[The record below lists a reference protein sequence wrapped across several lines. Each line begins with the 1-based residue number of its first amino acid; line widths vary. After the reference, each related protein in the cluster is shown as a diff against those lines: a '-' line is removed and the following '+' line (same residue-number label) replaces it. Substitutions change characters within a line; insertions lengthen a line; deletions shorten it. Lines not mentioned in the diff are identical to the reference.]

1 MSSEMLRN
9 IQEQPDIAQRCLDL
23 DLSLLESLQHPD
35 SLQLLACGSSYHAA
49 LVAQFWFEQLT
60 GKPTTVFDAANMC
73 DRNLRSE
80 ANTLL
85 ILLSQSGT
93 TADIFKSVE
102 AISKAQKAQTLGIT
116 NRSNT
121 PLHKFCTQTIQ
132 TPAGEE
138 LAVAATKSFMS
149 QLILLIRLALSIKA
163 SGSGSLDYLLDDS
176 FNKLPNF
183 IKYSVDACKS
193 EEVAIKILS
202 QNRLAILGD
211 GINYPIALEAA
222 LKIKETTYIPAE
234 GLSLGSFMHGP
245 IAIIE
250 PGFPVIAIVKKG
262 FSKEPETLEKL
273 ERLKTYGA
281 YLIGVSSEPHEVF
294 DDILEVAETPDLL
307 EPIVNVI
314 PLQLLAHEIAK
325 QRGLDVD
332 RPRNLTKSI
341 DK

>member
-60 GKPTTVFDAANMC
+60 GKPTTVFDAANMY

-80 ANTLL
+80 ANSLL

-121 PLHKFCTQTIQ
+121 PLHEFCTQTIQ

-149 QLILLIRLALSIKA
+149 QLILLIRLALSIKT
-163 SGSGSLDYLLDDS
+163 SGSSSLDYLLDDL
-176 FNKLPNF
+176 FNKLPSF
-183 IKYSVDACKS
+183 INYSIDACNLEKAAS
-193 EEVAIKILS
+193 KILS
-202 QNRLAILGD
+202 KNRLVILGD

-222 LKIKETTYIPAE
+222 LKVKETTYIPAE

-250 PGFPVIAIVKKG
+250 PGFPVIAIVKKE
-262 FSKEPETLEKL
+262 FSKEPETLKKRARIEK
-273 ERLKTYGA
+273 EGIRQKA
-281 YLIGVSSEPHEVF
+281 
-294 DDILEVAETPDLL
+294 
-307 EPIVNVI
+307 
-314 PLQLLAHEIAK
+314 
-325 QRGLDVD
+325 
-332 RPRNLTKSI
+332 
-341 DK
+341 